1 MITSPVSFD
10 NKCRLV
16 SLLFWAHSHLV
27 AQCPHWS
34 IKARGGCVEQSKS
47 GQWWNGGW
55 QRWGK
60 SEWDGEK
67 TSNIRKDERVS
78 VTLNEKKSGFWVE
91 DEKQCQAP
99 FNPLANGVFVWTETK
114 GAGHAFVSVHESNS
128 PFVYTYG
135 RFGRRGTPLGATGDG
150 ILNLLRS
157 EDARG
162 YYQDELYLFGAR
174 VFRIDDA
181 DPFIVR
187 KYFEKL
193 WANGTPPIKTPKMG
207 DVTRRN
213 GHTVDQYDVTGSNC
227 TTHTVDGIKIAGS
240 KVFQFGAT
248 SGGVTIGFNVE
259 NDFTIPTSLQRHL
272 IRMSKDTSMVV
283 VEVTGVFKSQ
293 YPNTKGIKPV
303 PERASVDGVAANVFS
318 ELGKGSP
325 LSGATVG
332 GVLAGRNA
340 GE

>member
-1 MITSPVSFD
+1 MD
-10 NKCRLV
+10 
-16 SLLFWAHSHLV
+16 
-27 AQCPHWS
+27 
-34 IKARGGCVEQSKS
+34 QSKS

-67 TSNIRKDERVS
+67 ISNIKKDDRGS
-78 VTLNEKKSGFWVE
+78 VTFNEKQSGFWLE
-91 DEKQCQAP
+91 DANQCQAP

-114 GAGHAFVSVHESNS
+114 GAGHAFVSVHENNS

-150 ILNLLRS
+150 ILNFLKY
-157 EDARG
+157 EDARD

-187 KYFEKL
+187 KYFERL
-193 WANGTPPIKTPKMG
+193 WSDGASPVQTPRMG

-213 GHTVDQYDVTGSNC
+213 GRMVDQYDVTGSNC
-227 TTHTVDGIKIAGS
+227 TTHTVDGIKMAGS
-240 KVFQFGAT
+240 KVFKLGAT
-248 SGGVTIGFNVE
+248 SGDFTIGFDVDD
-259 NDFTIPTSLQRHL
+259 DFTIPTSLQRHL
-272 IRMSKDTSMVV
+272 IGMSKDTSMVV
-283 VEVTGVFKSQ
+283 VEVTAEFKSQ
-293 YPNTKGIKPV
+293 YPNTKGITQAPD
-303 PERASVDGVAANVFS
+303 RTSVDSVAANVFS

-325 LSGATVG
+325 FSGATVG
-332 GVLAGRNA
+332 GVLTGSKA